1 MDVRNFKLSNGN
13 NAMWTLTDPSIESF
27 ATNPSGLGFN
37 SESQYMRVGNDNL
50 LTYSQYSMESKSF
63 DVMFYGKRREDKYKM
78 YFDFVKFLM
87 VEPIYLLYEPVGG
100 KTYRMK
106 VKVESLGK
114 TEINP
119 ETSALVCPMEMT
131 PLSFWEDNK
140 VKATTVFSTNKL
152 VGKSY
157 PLERPYYYA
166 PAQFNNISLECQGTL
181 PSPMIIEIDGNIS
194 GVQYSLL
201 DSNAEVYGVGRITGS
216 YDHVEINTDEA
227 EESIVLENGG
237 AQIPDPYNYQDLT
250 IGSPDRVK
258 VTFVQLKPM
267 EVSTLNM
274 LLGIGFEGSVNVR
287 WRDRYLTV

>member
-1 MDVRNFKLSNGN
+1 MDVRDFKLSNGN

-50 LTYSQYSMESKSF
+50 LTYSQYSMETKSF
-63 DVMFYGKRREDKYKM
+63 DVMFYGKRREDMYKM

-87 VEPIYLLYEPVGG
+87 VEPIYLIYVPVGG

-114 TEINP
+114 TEIDP
-119 ETSALVCPMEMT
+119 STSALVCPMAMT

-140 VKATTVFSTNKL
+140 IKATTVQTTNKL
-152 VGKSY
+152 GGKNY

-166 PAQFNNISLECQGTL
+166 PAQFSNVSLDCQGTL
-181 PSPMIIEIDGNIS
+181 PSAIEIEINGNIS

-201 DSNAEVYGVGRITGS
+201 DANDVVYGVGKITGS
-216 YDHVEINTDEA
+216 YDHVIINTDEA
-227 EESIVLENGG
+227 EENILLENGG
-237 AQIPDPYNYQDLT
+237 VQIPDPYNYQDLT
-250 IGSPDRVK
+250 VGSPDAIK

-267 EVSTLNM
+267 EVSKMNFI
-274 LLGIGFEGSVNVR
+274 LGLGFEGSVTIR